1 MIDEQGRTSHALIL
15 PALRSSDAR
24 HRGRRFSAGAGTLPS
39 TSRRNSSPNPLSRTS
54 SATLTT
60 FNQTHSTRV
69 PFTIGWVTSASSPN
83 IKKNTMVTTC
93 PTPATTSLLHRFTAQ
108 IRTRSR
114 PHLGFIP
121 ACSPSRLLLR
131 LTHLNQLEASHAVSP
146 SAQPRR
152 LRRLNLPTLHRHH
165 RNLYPRS

>member
-15 PALRSSDAR
+15 PALRSSDAG
-24 HRGRRFSAGAGTLPS
+24 HSGCRFSAGAGTLPS

-69 PFTIGWVTSASSPN
+69 PFTIGWVTSAHSQDQ
-83 IKKNTMVTTC
+83 KNTMVTTC

-121 ACSPSRLLLR
+121 ACSPSRVLLR

-146 SAQPRR
+146 PPQPRR
-152 LRRLNLPTLHRHH
+152 IRRLDLPTLHRHC
-165 RNLYPRS
+165 RKLKPRS